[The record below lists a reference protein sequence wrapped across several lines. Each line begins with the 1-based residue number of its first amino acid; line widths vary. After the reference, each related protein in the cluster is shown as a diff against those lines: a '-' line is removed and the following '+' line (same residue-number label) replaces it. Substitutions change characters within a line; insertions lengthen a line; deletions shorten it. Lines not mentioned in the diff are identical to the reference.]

1 MAILDTIQF
10 AGLTVSAAGVSPT
23 MTVILLHTSTPF
35 LVLGSQYVFPDRKY
49 SSVQLRGVQLISVA
63 VLISLVGSISH
74 VFYPDIHE
82 SDTLSSLF
90 YFSMAALH
98 GNIHDAPR

>member
-10 AGLTVSAAGVSPT
+10 AGFTVSAAGVSPT

-35 LVLGSQYVFPDRKY
+35 LVLGSKYVFPDRKY
-49 SSVQLRGVQLISVA
+49 SLVQVRGVQLISVA
-63 VLISLVGSISH
+63 VLTGLVGSISH
-74 VFYPDIHE
+74 IFYPDFQE
-82 SDTLSSLF
+82 SDALSSLF

-98 GNIHDAPR
+98 GKTT